1 MAMQLVLAALLGLS
15 ASAGAAKSVAR
26 SQGPV
31 QKITDLLKEMND
43 QLQLD
48 EKSEQKMYDKYACWC
63 KDASGKKAEAIET
76 AQADLREL
84 GQSILT
90 LKGETATLAAEIAK
104 LEADLEENAKLQE
117 EATALR
123 AKRNEAYLAFT
134 AETKQAM
141 VALEKAIYVLIKGA
155 TATPGEEA
163 ALLQTQGRQVVQH
176 VVESLPSMA
185 NLKASQTALLA
196 EFLRGGS
203 KYTPQS
209 MSVQGILKDMYATFA
224 TDVEEATKTEADQN
238 REFENLIA
246 TLIEQAN
253 NWKAEKAAREE
264 LKAEKES
271 TLADESQ
278 LYDETEA
285 QMEADIAFFDTTAK
299 ACEAKHAEWTLRSA
313 LRAEEM
319 KGIQEAITLLST
331 DEARELL
338 ASAIKEGKE
347 VNADTSAYDTGADTL
362 GTFAPALVQ
371 VGKGDS
377 RSPVLSAYKAL
388 KEKATYAKSLRL
400 AALAAQVHEAKAGH
414 FDTVIAAI
422 DKTVQDLKEEEA
434 ADIAKR
440 DQCKEEITQSNST
453 ILDLTWK
460 IKCNEA
466 KIDKLQRKIEEK
478 QAMIAESRQVIKETY
493 AYMNETT
500 EIRTQDNADFIQA
513 KKTDQSAIELLVT
526 VRDTLSK
533 YYHQNTTGFGT
544 VQGAVKGAAL
554 TQKRDEPE
562 FKVSEFEAPDATF
575 SKSTHRIGEAKG
587 VVSLLTMVIE
597 DLNDEIANDMKS
609 EEAAQLAYEEQM
621 HVARVLIAQNEAKIV
636 FLEGVI
642 AKTEVEKADEIELMN
657 QNSALWT
664 DEKTFLDGI
673 LPDCNWVFKAFFERA
688 DKRAAEMEGLTAAK
702 EYLVGYNPNAD
713 VGAGYIAEQL
723 PQGAALAQLAP
734 PKFDDEALS
743 RLRFG
748 LRR

>member
-1 MAMQLVLAALLGLS
+1 
-15 ASAGAAKSVAR
+15 
-26 SQGPV
+26 
-31 QKITDLLKEMND
+31 
-43 QLQLD
+43 
-48 EKSEQKMYDKYACWC
+48 MYDKYACWC

-76 AQADLREL
+76 AQADLRTL
-84 GQSILT
+84 GQSILSF
-90 LKGETATLAAEIAK
+90 KGQVATLAAEIAK
-104 LEADLEENAKLQE
+104 LEADLEANAKMQE

-123 AKRNEAYLAFT
+123 AKQNQAYFAFT

-163 ALLQTQGRQVVQH
+163 ALLQTQGRQVIQH

-185 NLKASQTALLA
+185 KLEASQTSVLA
-196 EFLRGGS
+196 EFLESGS
-203 KYTPQS
+203 TYTPQS

-224 TDVEEATKTEADQN
+224 TDVEEATKNEADQN
-238 REFENLIA
+238 REFEDLIA

-253 NWKAEKAAREE
+253 GWKKEKATKEE

-271 TLADESQ
+271 SLADESQ

-285 QMEADIAFFDTTAK
+285 QMKADIAFFDTTAM

-319 KGIQEAITLLST
+319 KGIQEAIKLLST

-347 VNADTSAYDTGADTL
+347 VNADTSAYGTGADTL
-362 GTFAPALVQ
+362 GKFAPALVQ
-371 VGKGDS
+371 VGKDGS
-377 RSPVLSAYKAL
+377 RRPVLSAYKAL
-388 KEKATYAKSLRL
+388 KEKATYANSLRL

-414 FDTVIAAI
+414 FDAVIAAI
-422 DKTVQDLKEEEA
+422 DKMMLDLKDEDI

-440 DQCKEEITQSNST
+440 DQCKKEITQSNST

-500 EIRTQDNADFIQA
+500 DIRTQDNADFTQA
-513 KKTDQSAIELLVT
+513 KKTDQTAIELLVK

-544 VQGAVKGAAL
+544 VQGAVKGATL
-554 TQKRDEPE
+554 IQKRDEPE
-562 FKVSEFEAPDATF
+562 FNVSEFEAPDATF

-597 DLNDEIANDMKS
+597 DLNDEIANDMRS
-609 EEAAQLAYEEQM
+609 EEAAQLAHEEQM
-621 HVARVLIAQNEAKIV
+621 HSARVMVAQNEAKIV
-636 FLEGVI
+636 FLEGVV
-642 AKTEVEKADEIELMN
+642 AKTDEEKADELELMSH
-657 QNSALWT
+657 NSDLQKG
-664 DEKTFLDGI
+664 EKTYLGGI
-673 LPDCNWVFKAFFERA
+673 LADCKWVFKAFFERA

-713 VGAGYIAEQL
+713 VGAGYVAEQL
-723 PQGAALAQLAP
+723 PQGAALAQQAAP
-734 PKFDDEALS
+734 RFDDEALS

>member
-1 MAMQLVLAALLGLS
+1 MEKVITLL
-15 ASAGAAKSVAR
+15 
-26 SQGPV
+26 
-31 QKITDLLKEMND
+31 TE
-43 QLQLD
+43 LQESI
-48 EKSEQKMYDKYACWC
+48 EKDGESEQAGYDRYACWC
-63 KDASGKKAEAIET
+63 ET
-76 AQADLREL
+76 FTQKQALAVTLAKEQL
-84 GQSILT
+84 QSFGNSILK
-90 LKGETATLAAEIAK
+90 LKGDLATYVAEIAK
-104 LEADLEENAKLQE
+104 LLKDIEENEQAQA
-117 EATALR
+117 ATTKVRQDESAAFAAESTELHQAL
-123 AKRNEAYLAFT
+123 T
-134 AETKQAM
+134 
-141 VALEKAIYVLIKGA
+141 ALEKALTVLGNA
-155 TATPGEEA
+155 TAGMSLEQATAGEPALRTLLKDVA
-163 ALLQTQGRQVVQH
+163 AVAGKLPAHGQFGQAQLSALQAAADR
-176 VVESLPSMA
+176 
-185 NLKASQTALLA
+185 
-196 EFLRGGS
+196 R
-203 KYTPQS
+203 YTPQS
-209 MSVQGILKDMYATFA
+209 ASIQGILKDMYATFA

-238 REFENLIA
+238 RQFEGLIA
-246 TLIEQAN
+246 TLVEQAN
-253 NWKAEKAAREE
+253 NWKAEKAAKEE

-285 QMEADIAFFDTTAK
+285 QMEADIAFFDVTAK
-299 ACEAKHAEWTLRSA
+299 ACEAKHAEWTQRSA
-313 LRAEEM
+313 LRVEEM
-319 KGIQEAITLLST
+319 KGIQEAITLLSS

-347 VNADTSAYDTGADTL
+347 VNANPSAYDTGADTL

-371 VGKGDS
+371 VGRGDS
-377 RSPVLSAYKAL
+377 RKPALSAYKAL

-414 FDTVIAAI
+414 FEAVIAAI
-422 DKTVQDLKEEEA
+422 DKTMQDLKEEET

-440 DQCKEEITQSNST
+440 DQCKEEITQSNAT

-500 EIRTQDNADFIQA
+500 DIRTQDNGDFIQA
-513 KKTDQSAIELLVT
+513 KQNDQNAIELLVK

-657 QNSALWT
+657 QNSALRT
-664 DEKTFLDGI
+664 DEKTYLDGI